1 MGRSGHYLDTCSK
14 SYHYSRQCHGH
25 NIDTDSF
32 RMPMKVEEVEEVE
45 EELAVL
51 VLVWVKAM
59 GWRHLLQDMNS
70 FELQARFE

>member
-1 MGRSGHYLDTCSK
+1 MRPAGHYLDTCSK

-32 RMPMKVEEVEEVE
+32 RMPMKVEEVEEVD

-51 VLVWVKAM
+51 VLVKVM
-59 GWRHLLQDMNS
+59 GWRHLLQDIETYS

>member
-1 MGRSGHYLDTCSK
+1 MRPAGHYLDTCSK

-32 RMPMKVEEVEEVE
+32 RMPMKVEEVEE
-45 EELAVL
+45 ELAVL
-51 VLVWVKAM
+51 VLVLVWVKVM

>member
-1 MGRSGHYLDTCSK
+1 MRPAGHYLDTCSK
-14 SYHYSRQCHGH
+14 SCHYSRQCHGH

-32 RMPMKVEEVEEVE
+32 RMPMKVEEVEE
-45 EELAVL
+45 ELAVL
-51 VLVWVKAM
+51 VLVLVWVKVM